1 MKSFKYFVKE
11 ENDGGFIAIKPDIQ
25 NAQYYANACQ
35 LIGIE
40 DGLTPEE
47 MHVTLFYDRREPII
61 NAYEPKNRMYKA
73 FIKSCAL
80 YNDAL
85 VLELESTE
93 LIERF
98 LELKMMGFKSDYPEY
113 KPHLTLKYGATKD
126 DLEHLKDKFILFG
139 LINSIDLTFEYS
151 EKIQKS

>member
-11 ENDGGFIAIKPDIQ
+11 ENKGGFIAIKPDIQ
-25 NAQYYANACQ
+25 KAQYYANACQ

-40 DGLTPEE
+40 DCLSPEE

-61 NAYEPKNRMYKA
+61 DAYEPKNRMYKA

-85 VLELESTE
+85 VLELDSTE
-93 LIERF
+93 LKERF
-98 LELKMMGFKSDYPEY
+98 LELKMIGFKSDYPEY
-113 KPHLTLKYGATKD
+113 KPHLTLKYGATQA
-126 DLEHLKDKFILFG
+126 DLITLRDNWIMFEMMPTLHLM
-139 LINSIDLTFEYS
+139 FEYS
-151 EKIQKS
+151 ESIKK